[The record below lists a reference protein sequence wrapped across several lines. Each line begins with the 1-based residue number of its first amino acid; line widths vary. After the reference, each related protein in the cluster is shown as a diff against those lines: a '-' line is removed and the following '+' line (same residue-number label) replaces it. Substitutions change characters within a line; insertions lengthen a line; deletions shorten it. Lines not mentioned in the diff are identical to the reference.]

1 MTQKRIQDTVKDI
14 ALVSALILASHMLG
28 RRRKI
33 IKLDYPHFMPDI
45 RQWIK
50 ITIDIY
56 IYYPTVGNKNSINVI
71 VED

>member
-1 MTQKRIQDTVKDI
+1 MTQRIQNTLKELKDI
-14 ALVSALILASHMLG
+14 VLALVLSLILASHMLG
-28 RRRKI
+28 RRTKI

-56 IYYPTVGNKNSINVI
+56 IYYPTLTTLYL
-71 VED
+71 

>member
-1 MTQKRIQDTVKDI
+1 MRNDTEVQNTLKDI
-14 ALVSALILASHMLG
+14 ALALVLSLILASHMLG
-28 RRRKI
+28 RRTKI

-56 IYYPTVGNKNSINVI
+56 IYYPTL
-71 VED
+71 